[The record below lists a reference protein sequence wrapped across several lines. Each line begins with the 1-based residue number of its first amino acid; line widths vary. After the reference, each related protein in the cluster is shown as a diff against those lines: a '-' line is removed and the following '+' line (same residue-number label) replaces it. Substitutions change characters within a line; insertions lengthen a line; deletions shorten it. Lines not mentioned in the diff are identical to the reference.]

1 MRTRP
6 IPGVAQQQ
14 RGFTLVEIMVVIVI
28 LGLLATMVAQSVM
41 RAADEA
47 RLEKANIDCRQIA
60 GAARMF
66 YARNGRVPSL
76 AELTAADAKG
86 ARYLEEIPR
95 DPWGSDYEL
104 RFGDPAVDF
113 EVRSLGQ
120 DRCDGGGDD
129 ISSKPAAQ

>member
-1 MRTRP
+1 MRTSP
-6 IPGVAQQQ
+6 VPGVAWQQ
-14 RGFTLVEIMVVIVI
+14 RGFTLVEIMVVVVI
-28 LGLLATMVAQSVM
+28 LGLLATMVAQNVM

-47 RLEKANIDCRQIA
+47 RLEKASIDCRQIA

-66 YARNGRVPSL
+66 YAQRGRLPSL
-76 AELTAADAKG
+76 AELLAADEKG

-104 RFGDPAVDF
+104 RAGDLAGDF
-113 EVRSLGQ
+113 EVRSVGK

-129 ISSKPAAQ
+129 ISSKSATQ